1 MIKIRNRFTKEIIFE
16 TDRAVLTGADLS
28 GKDLSFA
35 DLSGAVLSGAN
46 LSRADLSRA
55 NLSFTDLSFTD
66 LSGADLS
73 GAVLNGAALIGANL
87 SRADLSFTELSG
99 VNLSGANLSRVD
111 LSGTDLGGAK
121 NISMRYRTNLNI
133 LKSCKQ
139 RQIAYKFLQKDLISP
154 YQSYKYKVGMT
165 YESKNSNNDILSL
178 CGEGINLATLE
189 WCVANRDRSD
199 LIGEFTYNPKDLII
213 PFNSD
218 GKFRIKSGGKVKF
231 RRILSE
237 QEVQEILNDN

>member
-35 DLSGAVLSGAN
+35 ELSGAVLSG
-46 LSRADLSRA
+46 
-55 NLSFTDLSFTD
+55 
-66 LSGADLS
+66 
-73 GAVLNGAALIGANL
+73 
-87 SRADLSFTELSG
+87 ADLSFTELSG
-99 VNLSGANLSRVD
+99 ANLSRAVLSGAD
-111 LSGTDLGGAK
+111 LSGAK
-121 NISMRYRTNLNI
+121 NINMRYRTNLNI

-199 LIGEFTYNPKDLII
+199 LIGEFMYNPKDLII